1 MGWPVS
7 MLLYPPGLQNGRDVV
22 DFYFSCW
29 FVRISLKC
37 RTDRGIPE
45 GAGSCTLLSSEGL
58 GGALEGAIHLPK
70 EGREEKEYP
79 LASRKK
85 KKKVKKIKIIC
96 FTENQCY

>member
-1 MGWPVS
+1 MTGMGCPVS

-22 DFYFSCW
+22 DLYFSCW

-45 GAGSCTLLSSEGL
+45 GDGSCTLLSSEGL

-85 KKKVKKIKIIC
+85 K
-96 FTENQCY
+96 YRLG